1 VRNRN
6 DGFLRWLCLS
16 AFITFC
22 TAPAV
27 SAQTTWQAIGPK
39 PIAGVQGVFS
49 AGNPLGPTFDAA
61 GRVTAIVPDPTYA
74 GRIFVGT
81 ANGGLWEITNPTNIA
96 PTWNRI
102 SDGFLNPTQAI
113 GAIALD
119 ASTRPANHSAGE
131 GSLSVALI
139 L

>member
-1 VRNRN
+1 MRNRN

-81 ANGGLWEITNPTNIA
+81 ANGGLWVIDNAEGTSGIGVESPARAQMTPA
-96 PTWNRI
+96 PGW
-102 SDGFLNPTQAI
+102 SG
-113 GAIALD
+113 G
-119 ASTRPANHSAGE
+119 PAAAMPLAWFCAYAVSRSCRG
-131 GSLSVALI
+131 
-139 L
+139 